1 MATWKY
7 KTLALSVL
15 PSGLASGGTS
25 VSVDTGDGALFPTGG
40 DFWISIDNGTEI
52 VKVGGRTSDSLT
64 SLTRGQ
70 EGTSD
75 VTHAAGVSVALVVT
89 AASLDQMRQ
98 DIHQTGADASK
109 SAEKAGNLYLPN
121 NGVMLYRD
129 TGSAFLG
136 WGPVYPFTPPDD
148 SIFSWINQ
156 GSASLSTTPGGI
168 YVQDPAHSGENWRI
182 RKYTAP
188 ATPYVITA
196 AFSCILMANA
206 KAGIG
211 FRQSSDGKLHA
222 LILEMTGGNFQLAS
236 HKMTNPTTYSANY
249 ATSTGQG
256 PAVCITKA
264 GSLCWFRIA
273 DNGTSRICS
282 VSLNGNDWIVFHTVG
297 RTDFLTA
304 DEVMFFIN
312 AGSTA
317 ADAAIQL
324 MSWKQT

>member
-7 KTLALSVL
+7 TTLAESTLSGGLTAGVTSLSV
-15 PSGLASGGTS
+15 ASGHGS
-25 VSVDTGDGALFPTGG
+25 KFPTAG
-40 DFWISIDNGTEI
+40 DFWISVDDGTEI
-52 VKVGGRTSDSLT
+52 IKVGGRSTDSLT

-75 VTHAAGVSVALVVT
+75 VTHASGVNVALVVT
-89 AASLDQMRQ
+89 AASLDQHRQ

-109 SAEKAGNLYLPN
+109 AAEKAGNLYLPSD
-121 NGVMLYRD
+121 GVMMYRD
-129 TGSAFLG
+129 TGSAFAG

-148 SIFSWINQ
+148 SLFSWVNQ
-156 GSASLSTTPGGI
+156 GSASLSLTSGGI

-196 AFSCILMANA
+196 AFSALLMANA

-211 FRQSSDGKLHA
+211 FRQSSDGKLAA
-222 LILEMTGGNFQLAS
+222 LIFEMTGGNFQIAS
-236 HKMTNPTTYSANY
+236 QKMTNPTTYSANY
-249 ATSTGQG
+249 STSTGQG
-256 PAVCITKA
+256 PAVCITKG

-273 DNGTSRICS
+273 DNGTNRICS
-282 VSLNGNDWIVFHTVG
+282 LSLNGQNWIVFHTVS

-304 DEVMFFIN
+304 DEVFFFIN
-312 AGSTA
+312 AGSTS

-324 MSWKQT
+324 MSWVQS